1 MKKTLLFCSL
11 FAIAAF
17 NFMSCDDEDENNNG
31 DNSTNNGG
39 STTSNL
45 SAEFVGASDCLGSP
59 YDTEGTRAGEGDQ
72 PAGTKLG
79 YKFDKEKGEVELTL
93 ENLVLNCAATPKM
106 DIRFSGDTIIF
117 NAYNAGSE
125 AANCICRYNL
135 TSKVKGVESK
145 VYYIR
150 PERLTDAEDLQVLEL
165 SQKEEGSVSFLNPYG
180 SQWLTNEC
188 NVEAPKLVSVKPEY
202 QSYGLVIE
210 GPTLRKS
217 SHGYDEFS
225 GVTEDSILKVNKNFY
240 ITSFDEYVVKTDD
253 SYQLLWS
260 KTENGPWVLGTPS
273 VDVSKGDLELQELEE
288 VHGEGYVFYV
298 KQTNGECMSEAVK
311 LVVVY
316 MDIN

>member
-1 MKKTLLFCSL
+1 MKKTLIFCSL
-11 FAIAAF
+11 LAISAF
-17 NFMSCDDEDENNNG
+17 NFLSCDDEDENNNG
-31 DNSTNNGG
+31 NTTNN
-39 STTSNL
+39 L
-45 SAEFVGASDCLGSP
+45 SGEFVGASDCLGSP
-59 YDTEGTRAGEGDQ
+59 YDSDGTRAGEGDQ

-79 YKFDKEKGEVELTL
+79 YKYDKEKGEVELTL
-93 ENLVLNCAATPKM
+93 ENLVLNCAATPQM

-117 NAYNAGSE
+117 NAYNAGSD

-135 TSKVKGVESK
+135 TSKVKGAESK

-165 SQKEEGSVSFLNPYG
+165 SQKNEGAVYFQNPYG
-180 SQWLTNEC
+180 SKLLSNEC
-188 NVEAPKLVSVKPEY
+188 NIKAPKLVSVKEEY

-217 SHGYDEFS
+217 THGYGESS
-225 GVTEDSILKVNKNFY
+225 GVTEDSILKINKNFY

-253 SYQLLWS
+253 SYSLVWS
-260 KTENGPWVLGTPS
+260 KTENGPWILGAPS
-273 VDVSKGDLELQELEE
+273 VDVRKDLELQELED

>member
-39 STTSNL
+39 GTTSNL

-59 YDTEGTRAGEGDQ
+59 SDTEGTRAGEGDQ

-165 SQKEEGSVSFLNPYG
+165 SQKEEGSVSFVNPYG

-188 NVEAPKLVSVKPEY
+188 NVEAPKLVSVEQEEY
-202 QSYGLVIE
+202 LVIE

-217 SHGYDEFS
+217 SHGYGETS
-225 GVTEDSILKVNKNFY
+225 GVTEDSILKINKNFY

-253 SYQLLWS
+253 NYSLLWS
-260 KTENGPWVLGTPS
+260 KTENGPWVLGAPS
-273 VDVSKGDLELQELEE
+273 VDVRNDDLGLQELES
-288 VHGEGYVFYV
+288 GREGYVFYV
-298 KQTNGECMSEAVK
+298 KQTNGECMSEAAK

>member
-1 MKKTLLFCSL
+1 MKKTLLFCGL
-11 FAIAAF
+11 FATAAF

-45 SAEFVGASDCLGSP
+45 SGEFVGASDCLGSP

-125 AANCICRYNL
+125 EANCICRYNL

-150 PERLTDAEDLQVLEL
+150 PERFTDAEDLQVLEL
-165 SQKEEGSVSFLNPYG
+165 SQKSEGAVYFKDPYG

-188 NVEAPKLVSVKPEY
+188 NVEAPKLVSVEQEGY
-202 QSYGLVIE
+202 LVIE

-217 SHGYDEFS
+217 SHGYGETS
-225 GVTEDSILKVNKNFY
+225 GVTEDSILKINKNFY

-253 SYQLLWS
+253 SYSLLWS
-260 KTENGPWVLGTPS
+260 KTENGPWILGAPS
-273 VDVSKGDLELQELEE
+273 VDVRNDDLGLQELES
-288 VHGEGYVFYV
+288 GREGYVFYV

>member
-39 STTSNL
+39 GTTSNL

-59 YDTEGTRAGEGDQ
+59 SDTEGTRAGEGDQ

-150 PERLTDAEDLQVLEL
+150 PERFTDAEDLQVLEL
-165 SQKEEGSVSFLNPYG
+165 SQKEEGSVSFVNPYG

-188 NVEAPKLVSVKPEY
+188 NVEAPKLVSVEQEGY
-202 QSYGLVIE
+202 LVIE

-217 SHGYDEFS
+217 SHGYGETS
-225 GVTEDSILKVNKNFY
+225 GVTEDSILKINKNFY

-253 SYQLLWS
+253 NYSLLWS
-260 KTENGPWVLGTPS
+260 NTENGPWILGAPS
-273 VDVSKGDLELQELEE
+273 VDVRNDDLGLQELES
-288 VHGEGYVFYV
+288 GREGYVFYV

>member
-1 MKKTLLFCSL
+1 MKKTLLFCGL

-17 NFMSCDDEDENNNG
+17 NFMSCDDEDDNNNS
-31 DNSTNNGG
+31 NSTNNGG

-45 SAEFVGASDCLGSP
+45 SAEFISASDCLGSP
-59 YDTEGTRAGEGDQ
+59 SDSVKTRAGEGDQ
-72 PAGTKLG
+72 PGGTKLG
-79 YKFDKEKGEVELTL
+79 YKYDKEKGEVELTL

-117 NAYNAGSE
+117 NAYNAGSD

-135 TSKVKGVESK
+135 TSKVKGAESK

-165 SQKEEGSVSFLNPYG
+165 SQKEEGVVYFKSPYG
-180 SQWLTNEC
+180 SKWLTNEC
-188 NVEAPKLVSVKPEY
+188 NIKAPKLVSVKQEY

-210 GPTLRKS
+210 GPTLRRS
-217 SHGYDEFS
+217 SHGYDDFS
-225 GVTEDSILKVNKNFY
+225 GMTEDSILKINKDFY
-240 ITSFDEYVVKTDD
+240 ITSFDEYVVKIDD

-260 KTENGPWVLGTPS
+260 KTENGPWILGAPS
-273 VDVSKGDLELQELEE
+273 VDVRNDDLGLQELES
-288 VHGEGYVFYV
+288 GREGYVFYV

-316 MDIN
+316 LEIC

>member
-59 YDTEGTRAGEGDQ
+59 SDTEGTRAGEGDQ

-150 PERLTDAEDLQVLEL
+150 PERFTDAEDLQVLEL
-165 SQKEEGSVSFLNPYG
+165 SQKEEGSVSFVNPYG

-188 NVEAPKLVSVKPEY
+188 NVEAPKLVSVEQEGY
-202 QSYGLVIE
+202 LVIE

-217 SHGYDEFS
+217 SHGYGETS
-225 GVTEDSILKVNKNFY
+225 GVTEDSILKINKNFY
-240 ITSFDEYVVKTDD
+240 ITSFDEYVVKTND

-260 KTENGPWVLGTPS
+260 KTENGPWVLGAPS
-273 VDVSKGDLELQELEE
+273 VDVRNDDLGLQELED

>member
-39 STTSNL
+39 GTTSNL

-59 YDTEGTRAGEGDQ
+59 SDTEGTRAGEGDQ

-125 AANCICRYNL
+125 EANCICRYNL

-150 PERLTDAEDLQVLEL
+150 PERFTDAEDLQVLEL
-165 SQKEEGSVSFLNPYG
+165 SQKSEGAVYFKDPYG
-180 SQWLTNEC
+180 SKWLTNEC
-188 NVEAPKLVSVKPEY
+188 NVEAPKLVSVEQEGY
-202 QSYGLVIE
+202 LVIE

-217 SHGYDEFS
+217 SHGYGETS
-225 GVTEDSILKVNKNFY
+225 GVTEDSILKINKNFY

-253 SYQLLWS
+253 NYSLLWS
-260 KTENGPWVLGTPS
+260 NTENGPWILGAPS
-273 VDVSKGDLELQELEE
+273 VDVRNDDLGLQELES
-288 VHGEGYVFYV
+288 GREGYVFYV
-298 KQTNGECMSEAVK
+298 KQSNGECMSEAVK

>member
-1 MKKTLLFCSL
+1 MKKTLLFCGL

-17 NFMSCDDEDENNNG
+17 NFMSCDDDDENN
-31 DNSTNNGG
+31 DNTTNNGG
-39 STTSNL
+39 GTTSNL

-59 YDTEGTRAGEGDQ
+59 YDTEGTRADGMNNQ
-72 PAGTKLG
+72 IMTPFINYKL
-79 YKFDKEKGEVELTL
+79 DSVKGELELNL
-93 ENLVLNCAATPKM
+93 ENFVLNCAATPKM

-125 AANCICRYNL
+125 EADCICRYNL

-150 PERLTDAEDLQVLEL
+150 PERLTDAEDIQVLEL
-165 SQKEEGSVSFLNPYG
+165 SQKSEGAVYFKDPYG

-202 QSYGLVIE
+202 QSLGLVIE

-217 SHGYDEFS
+217 TYGYGETS
-225 GVTEDSILKVNKNFY
+225 GVTEDSILKINKNFY

-253 SYQLLWS
+253 NYQLVWA
-260 KTENGPWVLGTPS
+260 KTENGPWILGAPS
-273 VDVSKGDLELQELEE
+273 VDVRNNDLELQEIE
-288 VHGEGYVFYV
+288 GGKEGYVFYV

>member
-17 NFMSCDDEDENNNG
+17 NFLSCDDEDENNNG
-31 DNSTNNGG
+31 NTTNNGG
-39 STTSNL
+39 GTTTSNL
-45 SAEFVGASDCLGSP
+45 SAEFVGASDCLG
-59 YDTEGTRAGEGDQ
+59 DTMDVVVTRAGEQ
-72 PAGTKLG
+72 IKTPFIS
-79 YKFDKEKGEVELTL
+79 YKFDSTKGELELNL
-93 ENLVLNCAATPKM
+93 ENVAFNCAATPKM
-106 DIRFSGDTIIF
+106 DIRFIGDTIIF
-117 NAYNAGSE
+117 NAYNAGSD

-135 TSKVKGVESK
+135 TSKVKGAESK

-165 SQKEEGSVSFLNPYG
+165 SQKEEGVVYFKSPYG
-180 SQWLTNEC
+180 SKLLSNEC
-188 NVEAPKLVSVKPEY
+188 NIEAPKLVSVKEEY

-217 SHGYDEFS
+217 THGYGESS
-225 GVTEDSILKVNKNFY
+225 GVTEDSILKINKNFY

-253 SYQLLWS
+253 SYSLVWS
-260 KTENGPWVLGTPS
+260 ETENGPWILGAPS
-273 VDVSKGDLELQELEE
+273 VDVRKDLELQELED

-298 KQTNGECMSEAVK
+298 KQTNGVCVSEAVK

>member
-39 STTSNL
+39 GTTSNL

-59 YDTEGTRAGEGDQ
+59 SDTEGTRAGEGDQ

-125 AANCICRYNL
+125 EANCICRYNL

-150 PERLTDAEDLQVLEL
+150 PERFTDAEDLQVLEL
-165 SQKEEGSVSFLNPYG
+165 SQKNEGAVYFKDPYG
-180 SQWLTNEC
+180 SKWLTNEC
-188 NVEAPKLVSVKPEY
+188 NVEAPKLVSVEQEGY
-202 QSYGLVIE
+202 LVIE

-217 SHGYDEFS
+217 SHGYGETS
-225 GVTEDSILKVNKNFY
+225 GVTEDSILKINKNFY

-260 KTENGPWVLGTPS
+260 NTENGPWILGAPS
-273 VDVSKGDLELQELEE
+273 VDVRNDDLGLQELES
-288 VHGEGYVFYV
+288 GREGYVFYV

>member
-1 MKKTLLFCSL
+1 MKKTLLFCSI
-11 FAIAAF
+11 FAIAAI
-17 NFMSCDDEDENNNG
+17 NFMSCDDEDENN
-31 DNSTNNGG
+31 DNTTNNGG
-39 STTSNL
+39 GTTTSNL

-125 AANCICRYNL
+125 AANCSCRYNL

-188 NVEAPKLVSVKPEY
+188 NVEAPKLVSVEQEGY
-202 QSYGLVIE
+202 LVIE

-217 SHGYDEFS
+217 SHGYGEFS
-225 GVTEDSILKVNKNFY
+225 GVTEDSILKINKNFY

-260 KTENGPWVLGTPS
+260 KTENGPWVLGAPS
-273 VDVSKGDLELQELEE
+273 VDVMNDDLELQELED

>member
-1 MKKTLLFCSL
+1 MKKTLLFCGL

-17 NFMSCDDEDENNNG
+17 NFMSCDDDDENN
-31 DNSTNNGG
+31 DNTTNNGG
-39 STTSNL
+39 GTTSNL

-59 YDTEGTRAGEGDQ
+59 YDTEGTRADGMNNQ
-72 PAGTKLG
+72 IMTPFINYKL
-79 YKFDKEKGEVELTL
+79 DSVKGELELNL
-93 ENLVLNCAATPKM
+93 ENFVLNCAATPKM

-125 AANCICRYNL
+125 EADCICRYNL

-150 PERLTDAEDLQVLEL
+150 PERFTDAEDLQVLEL
-165 SQKEEGSVSFLNPYG
+165 SQNNEGAVYFKDPYG

-202 QSYGLVIE
+202 QSLGLVIE

-217 SHGYDEFS
+217 TYGYGETS
-225 GVTEDSILKVNKNFY
+225 GVTEDSILKINKNFY

-253 SYQLLWS
+253 SYSLLWS
-260 KTENGPWVLGTPS
+260 NTENGPWILGAPS
-273 VDVSKGDLELQELEE
+273 VDVRNDDLGLQELES
-288 VHGEGYVFYV
+288 GREGYVFYV